1 MEAVFEHFHR
11 LQEVAVSHG
20 HHQINGVEVFSA
32 IKASCQIGF
41 MIGGGVKVAAQRA
54 AEPEQLMVVSHLK
67 VQ

>member
-41 MIGGGVKVAAQRA
+41 KIGSGMKVATHRA
-54 AEPEQLMVVSHLK
+54 AEPEQLMVVSHVN